1 MTRTTAEQTPRQIG
15 NYIIERAI
23 GRGATS
29 EVWLAR
35 HAHLDRKVAIKLLMT
50 QDDETIRRFNR
61 EANLI
66 SNLHHPHIVQIYDH
80 GYYSP
85 YYYSA
90 LEYIKGS
97 SLQQLLDRVKQLDFL
112 DALNIFKQIA
122 AALDYA
128 HSFKIIHRDVSPGNV
143 LVEEENGRA
152 LLTDFGIARNLDKNM
167 TIDSRIMGTP
177 GYWSPEHARS
187 ATEVTHLSDLYGLG
201 VIFYV
206 MLSGELPWNDVPII
220 PAQSF
225 ASPMPLNQR
234 GVKLPAEVD
243 RIIQI
248 MLSPDPH
255 KRFPSALAAV
265 NELERVRVRHHA
277 TTQRYDHTAET
288 SAPMPPPDV
297 RHTTRPIASDLT
309 PLIEPDEVERAL
321 GSDLVR
327 APITEAHE
335 RARQLGQP
343 EEIAAL
349 LDGWAKGGFY
359 GGVFRR
365 SLLGRLARLHTVRS
379 RNIYFYNLKLLYE
392 QRGQPQVVEEP
403 DKEAKQFPLEPELDH
418 WHVPLPPVQ
427 GFENMKGDVIILP
440 GSSRVASCE
449 TCEGKGKVPC
459 KRCKGQ
465 GRIWEKRQVETE
477 PPPAAQGSK
486 GQSGT
491 QGQQRGGA
499 RPDARNANPTTMRPG
514 QRGAPQGEAT
524 AEGPRTRVEKVLVPC
539 PECSGQG
546 GYPCTRCEGTGR
558 LVQQKAFRWQRVV
571 RTLQETDELSV
582 IDEKWLYRNCKI
594 HQVYHEKVIGD
605 AATAAPAFH
614 PEWMEIPR
622 LKAMIEEAQAAA
634 KDEARIVLSE
644 LSIGMIPTTDIVFDL
659 GHPEDKQ
666 NGLYRLTIW
675 GFEKAIPADWRL
687 LDWERV
693 IFFWVLVFLLVL
705 TGVFGVFAFVH

>member
-1 MTRTTAEQTPRQIG
+1 MTRTTTEQTPRQIG

-29 EVWLAR
+29 EVWLAH

-50 QDDETIRRFNR
+50 RDDETIRRFNR

-80 GYYSP
+80 GYYSS

-90 LEYIKGS
+90 LEYIKGN
-97 SLQQLLDRVKQLDFL
+97 SLQQLLDRVTKIDFL

-143 LVEEENGRA
+143 LIEEDSGRA
-152 LLTDFGIARNLDKNM
+152 LLTDFGIARNLEKNM

-201 VIFYV
+201 VIFYA
-206 MLSGELPWNDVPII
+206 MLCGDLPWEDVPII
-220 PAQSF
+220 PSQSF
-225 ASPMPLNQR
+225 ASPVPLSQR

-243 RIIQI
+243 RIVEI
-248 MLSPDPH
+248 MLSPNPN
-255 KRFPSALAAV
+255 KRFPTALAAV
-265 NELERVRVRHHA
+265 DELERVRVRHHA
-277 TTQRYDHTAET
+277 TTQRYDNQTEPIPPTPDMYHTAR
-288 SAPMPPPDV
+288 APQTPDP
-297 RHTTRPIASDLT
+297 TTIP
-309 PLIEPDEVERAL
+309 IEPDEIETAL

-335 RARQLGQP
+335 RARQLSQP

-349 LDGWAKGGFY
+349 LDGWAKQGFY

-365 SLLGRLARLHTVRS
+365 PLLGRIARMHTVRN

-392 QRGQPQVVEEP
+392 QRGHPQTIEEP
-403 DKEAKQFPLEPELDH
+403 DKEAKQFPLEPEIDH
-418 WHVPLPPVQ
+418 WHVPLPTVQ
-427 GFENMKGDVIILP
+427 GFENVKGDIVILP
-440 GSSRVASCE
+440 GSSRVVSCE
-449 TCEGKGKVPC
+449 TCAGKGKVPC

-465 GRIWEKRQVETE
+465 GRIWEKRQVEH
-477 PPPAAQGSK
+477 PPSSPPEQSTKGS
-486 GQSGT
+486 T
-491 QGQQRGGA
+491 RTDPRYANPTTLRPGQQRGGA
-499 RPDARNANPTTMRPG
+499 QQSEP
-514 QRGAPQGEAT
+514 
-524 AEGPRTRVEKVLVPC
+524 AEEVKTRVEKVLVPC
-539 PECSGQG
+539 PECNGQG
-546 GYPCTRCEGTGR
+546 GNPCARCESTGR

-571 RTLQETDELSV
+571 RTMENHDDISV
-582 IDEKWLYRNCKI
+582 IDEKWLYRTCKI
-594 HQVYHEKVIGD
+594 QQIYHEQVIGD
-605 AATAAPAFH
+605 ATSATAAFH
-614 PEWMEIPR
+614 PEWMDIPR
-622 LKAMIEEAQAAA
+622 LKAMVEEAEAAA
-634 KDEARIVLSE
+634 QDEARIVLSE
-644 LSIGMIPTTDIVFDL
+644 LTIGMLPITDIVFDL
-659 GHPEDKQ
+659 GNPEDKR

-693 IFFWVLVFLLVL
+693 LFFWVIVLLLVL
-705 TGVFGVFAFVH
+705 TGIFGFFAFLH